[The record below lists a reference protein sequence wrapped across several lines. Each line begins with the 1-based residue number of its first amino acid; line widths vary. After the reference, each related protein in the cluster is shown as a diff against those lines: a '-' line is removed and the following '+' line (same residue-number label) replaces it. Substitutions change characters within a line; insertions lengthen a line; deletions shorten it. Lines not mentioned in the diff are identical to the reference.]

1 MQNPMIAS
9 LMGDVGAVTRFG
21 GGSLGS
27 DMCFVAVTGVSGPG
41 QMHISDYRILNA
53 LIDGEP

>member
-1 MQNPMIAS
+1 MIAS
-9 LMGDVGAVTRFG
+9 ADGRRGGVTPLR

-53 LIDGEP
+53 LIDGEQ